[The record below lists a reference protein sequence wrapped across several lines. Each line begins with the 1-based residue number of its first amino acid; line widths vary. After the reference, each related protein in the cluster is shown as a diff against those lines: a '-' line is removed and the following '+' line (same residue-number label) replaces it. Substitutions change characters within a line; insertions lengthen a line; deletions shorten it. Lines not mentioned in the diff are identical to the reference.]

1 MQPGASFP
9 TIFTKKDLRCFYD
22 LMHRPE
28 ATHASVL
35 SGHFTRTKQA
45 MNTPEVILIVHDT
58 TELDFTSHE
67 ALRDQLGPIGNGTR
81 RGLLQHNSLAV
92 RANDHVLLGL
102 AHQQLVLRKPEPPN
116 ETRTQR
122 KNRPR
127 ESDLW
132 KQGFNGVGRPPEGCV
147 WVDVCDRGGD
157 IFEALHVAI
166 KLGHEALIRA
176 CQDRCI
182 QFTQPDGT
190 HSAKLMEFAR
200 SLPGQV
206 SDTVQVTQ
214 KGGRA
219 ARKATVQLAAAEIRI
234 DPPKQL
240 PNRENYESLR
250 VWVVRIWEANPPT
263 NTLGLEWV
271 ILSTLPTKTDEEL
284 RTRRDWYELRWPIA
298 EDYHQAEKTGCS
310 EEDVRFQ
317 DLATLSPSLALLSVV
332 AVRLVQLRQTARAYP
347 DEPATQVASE
357 LEVAMLQQAL
367 GVVTAVCTVRQFV
380 RAMAKLG
387 GFLGRKCDREPGWKT
402 IWRGYHKLQLLVQ
415 GAQLHQQLLQQQ
427 QKPP

>member
-1 MQPGASFP
+1 
-9 TIFTKKDLRCFYD
+9 
-22 LMHRPE
+22 
-28 ATHASVL
+28 
-35 SGHFTRTKQA
+35 
-45 MNTPEVILIVHDT
+45 
-58 TELDFTSHE
+58 
-67 ALRDQLGPIGNGTR
+67 
-81 RGLLQHNSLAV
+81 LLQHNSLAV
-92 RANDHVLLGL
+92 RANDHVLSGL
-102 AHQQLVLRKPEPPN
+102 AHQQLVLRQPEPPN

-127 ESDLW
+127 KSDLR

-182 QFTQPDGT
+182 EVPEADGT
-190 HSAKLMEFAR
+190 QRSAKLMEFAR
-200 SLPGQV
+200 SLPGQAN
-206 SDTVQVTQ
+206 DTVEVAQR
-214 KGGRA
+214 GGRP
-219 ARKATVQLAAAEIRI
+219 ARKAAVQLAAAEIRI
-234 DPPKQL
+234 NPPKQL

-250 VWVVRIWEANPPT
+250 VWAIRIWEANPSKGT
-263 NTLGLEWV
+263 EGLDWV
-271 ILSTLPTKTDEEL
+271 VLSTLSTKTDEEL
-284 RTRRDWYELRWPIA
+284 RTRRDWYGLRWPIA

-317 DLATLSPSLALLSVV
+317 DLTSL
-332 AVRLVQLRQTARAYP
+332 
-347 DEPATQVASE
+347 
-357 LEVAMLQQAL
+357 
-367 GVVTAVCTVRQFV
+367 AVCTVRQFV

-402 IWRGYHKLQLLVQ
+402 IWRGHQKLQLLVQ